1 MAHYPSMEV
10 AVERLSELVWRS
22 RSEARALPRGSRH
35 AMIAACMIAFYLSKD
50 SVRTP
55 AMRASTRKLR
65 RAGGP
70 LVELLLPVMRLW
82 RTAYGQ
88 RSA

>member
-1 MAHYPSMEV
+1 MDV
-10 AVERLSELVWRS
+10 AVERVSELVCRC
-22 RSEARALPRGSRH
+22 RSEARALPGGARH
-35 AMIAACMIAFYLSKD
+35 DVIAACMIAFYLSKD

-55 AMRASTRKLR
+55 DMHEDTRKLR

-70 LVELLLPVMRLW
+70 FVALLLPVLRVW
-82 RTAYGQ
+82 RMAYGQ